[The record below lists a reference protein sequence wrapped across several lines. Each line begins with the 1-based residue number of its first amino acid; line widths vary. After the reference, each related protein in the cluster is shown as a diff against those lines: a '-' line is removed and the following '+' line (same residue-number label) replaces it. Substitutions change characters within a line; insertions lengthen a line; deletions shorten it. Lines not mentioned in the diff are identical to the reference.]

1 MRRKSISLICIIAF
15 LFASIQILS
24 AKNNRGKIICLTDDK
39 RVCVVRHLVGG
50 DEVVYGRRLSKPR

>member
-1 MRRKSISLICIIAF
+1 MKKKSLSLICIMMF
-15 LFASIQILS
+15 LFSSIQLLS

-39 RVCVVRHLVGG
+39 RVCVVRHFPGG